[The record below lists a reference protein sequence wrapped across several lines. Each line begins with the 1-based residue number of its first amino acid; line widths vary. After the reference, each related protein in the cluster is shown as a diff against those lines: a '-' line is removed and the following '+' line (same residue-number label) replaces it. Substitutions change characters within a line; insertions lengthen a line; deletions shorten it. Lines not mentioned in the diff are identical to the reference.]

1 MSTFHADLVAI
12 SKHVGQSLE
21 KTYRQVCISL
31 FSGIVKA
38 SPVDTGRFR
47 GNWQTRAGSAAQG
60 TLPIRP
66 AAAAEAEILT
76 GVGPLGGVTYFAN
89 NLPYALR
96 LEEGYSRQAP
106 VGMVRT
112 NVARFESLVAAAGR
126 RNRV

>member
-1 MSTFHADLVAI
+1 MTFHADLERI
-12 SKHVGQSLE
+12 SRKVGQSLE
-21 KTYRQVCISL
+21 KTHRMVCIQL

-47 GNWQTRAGSAAQG
+47 GNWQTRAALPASG

-66 AAAAEAEILT
+66 AAAAEAEIHT
-76 GVGPLGGVTYFAN
+76 NIGPLGGVTYFAN

-112 NVARFESLVAAAGR
+112 NVARFERLVAAEGR